1 MATKFEKVINDLV
14 ALCGEDATK
23 ADLARR
29 VQLVFPKV
37 DIGLQDVNNWRT
49 RGIPVAKCD
58 AIEREFGYSKHL
70 MRPEAFLPP
79 PDAAA

>member
-1 MATKFEKVINDLV
+1 MATKFEKVIDDLV

-37 DIGLQDVNNWRT
+37 DIGLQDINNWRS

-58 AIEREFGYSKHL
+58 AIEREFDFPKHR
-70 MRPEAFLPP
+70 MRPEAFLAP
-79 PDAAA
+79 A